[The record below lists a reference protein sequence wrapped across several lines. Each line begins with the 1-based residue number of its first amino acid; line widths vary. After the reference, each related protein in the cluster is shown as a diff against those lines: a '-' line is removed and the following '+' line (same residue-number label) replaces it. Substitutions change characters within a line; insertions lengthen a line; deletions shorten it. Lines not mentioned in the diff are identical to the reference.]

1 MRYRVLSRTASWT
14 RRLILAAA
22 TLSALSSRAISEEV
36 KTTIPD
42 DPISYDSLTLE
53 IALTKKTLADERF
66 LANDRSGAQKLYCE
80 ARKEVEHGL
89 QLPATKNNTLELL
102 RADIGYRLLLLNR
115 NIDFWG
121 AVDTLTPSM
130 PGGHLVALEELLAD
144 FEKQSAEITAA
155 AREVAAGAV
164 ETGKLD
170 AMSRAIDGKI
180 KSQTVNEERITIERR
195 FQEDRQDML
204 DGRIDQLKANRKRL
218 ENEIASAVAQARA
231 ASAKLDKAL
240 TNAAS
245 SSLGIPPDV
254 MQSIKDGKL
263 DQAALSAVA
272 QSDLLKSAA
281 FNDAL
286 SQVTAGNE
294 AIAGY
299 VKQGQDL
306 VRRGQELKGQLQTYR
321 NEIEVAAQTFRKP
334 TLEGLTRLGTQIYS
348 KLDADTKREWAE
360 KIRDAKPVVGAIQ
373 LIHSIDNSDIAGSLR
388 QGAERY
394 LASDSTLSNDFLRR
408 AIRRQVESGTAE
420 VGSVYSKLLGEV
432 GKLKLDAANSERLAD
447 QAVRHWTTA
456 FTDQLSPT
464 AINVLTKAAGVEDK
478 EALKERL
485 SAAGLGLIKKR
496 VAIHADRIEILDP
509 AGVILAR
516 IQTTDLGALVQAN
529 PIEKF
534 GVAAQEALE
543 QELNRLKASEGA
555 LRQLVLK
562 RLSPDVLDEAFRR
575 AMNVPDGP
583 SKAAKELELKDKAW
597 NAVLKAMPNEA
608 ARNQLVERV
617 AAIQIGSSYVAKHDD
632 EKQIRAEQ
640 ERRLYAG
647 ASKANEPSA
656 GGDAQAEQMAKL
668 ALNAVLPGAGV
679 AIDVISSFSAFG
691 EAIDKAKRLAAE
703 LQANLSEELQVI
715 ELVNEA
721 RLKQVVLSKEREISQ
736 IMKAAAQA
744 QYESYRFA
752 ITQLGANQDKERS
765 FITIRRKLAFYLAER
780 MRQEFDALDRSLA
793 LWVGRSNSP
802 RGLISEMI
810 KSDPQNVRLALDSEI
825 HLFDWLNRERE
836 STRTDVDGLMI
847 HWRQLVRLSKDL
859 CGRLGC
865 TSGGRALGQV
875 HQTDALKLT
884 ELLSAED
891 LRRWKRWQTS
901 GSTEPL
907 RLTVFLTPD
916 GRFVPSDLENV
927 RVIDVRIGSKW
938 PSGKAT
944 LLTRVRLTHPGV
956 GYVRS
961 DSQLSRQVLLPI
973 SRWGHEPPEPFDIQ
987 ELGKNWR
994 YNSSARISEFEGYPI
1009 YTAWEI
1015 LLEPVEENVRAEEVW
1030 LRFAYRYIDQS
1041 NSVGEKRFLDGP
1053 VSGPPG
1059 VFEPA
1064 IIWKNDPPWA
1074 RVAVDGR
1081 MTSLALPKAGR
1092 VPVPLEALSLINVGR
1107 TQIPNDLCE
1116 PLVADE
1122 VKEVPGGSDKPA
1134 VFATCKSDD
1143 DMRRLL
1149 INYYRQTSG
1158 SEALAVASAEKRLKE
1173 LKSNECKSPRPVSVL
1188 EAQR

>member
-1 MRYRVLSRTASWT
+1 MRYGLIRIARCT
-14 RRLILAAA
+14 RRLVLAAA
-22 TLSALSSRAISEEV
+22 ALSTIASRAHSEEA
-36 KTTIPD
+36 KTAIPD

-66 LANDRSGAQKLYCE
+66 LANDKSGAQKLYCE

-89 QLPATKNNTLELL
+89 QLPATKSNTLELL

-121 AVDTLTPSM
+121 AIDTLTPSM

-144 FEKQSAEITAA
+144 FEKQSTEITAA
-155 AREVAAGAV
+155 AREIGTGTV

-180 KSQTVNEERITIERR
+180 KSQAVNEERISIERR

-204 DGRIDQLKANRKRL
+204 DGRIDQLRSNRKRL

-240 TNAAS
+240 TNAVS
-245 SSLGIPPDV
+245 SSVGIPPDV

-286 SQVTAGNE
+286 AQVTASNE

-306 VRRGQELKGQLQTYR
+306 LRRGQELKGQVETYR
-321 NEIEVAAQTFRKP
+321 NEIDVAAQTFRKP

-348 KLDADTKREWAE
+348 KLDADTKNEWRER
-360 KIRDAKPVVGAIQ
+360 IRDAKPAVGAIQ
-373 LIHSIDNSDIAGSLR
+373 LIHSIDNSDLAGSLR
-388 QGAERY
+388 EGAERY
-394 LASDSTLSNDFLRR
+394 LASDSNFSSDFLRR
-408 AIRRQVESGTAE
+408 AIRRQVDAGAAE
-420 VGSVYSKLLGEV
+420 VGSTYSKLLSEV
-432 GKLKLDAANSERLAD
+432 GKLKLDTANAEHLAD
-447 QAVRHWTTA
+447 QAIRHWTTA
-456 FTDQLSPT
+456 FTNLLSPA
-464 AINVLTKAAGVEDK
+464 AISALTKVAGVEDK

-485 SAAGLGLIKKR
+485 GATGLELIKKR
-496 VAIHADRIEILDP
+496 IAIRTDRIEILDS
-509 AGVILAR
+509 AGAILTK
-516 IQTTDLGALVQAN
+516 IQTTELGGLVQAN

-534 GVAAQEALE
+534 GVAAQDALE

-562 RLSPDVLDEAFRR
+562 QLSPEALDEAFRR
-575 AMNVPDGP
+575 SMNVPDGP
-583 SKAAKELELKDKAW
+583 NKSAKELELKAKAW
-597 NAVLKAMPNEA
+597 NAVLKAMPSEA
-608 ARNQLVERV
+608 ARNQIVERV

-647 ASKANEPSA
+647 TGKANETAA

-668 ALNAVLPGAGV
+668 ALNAVIPGAGV

-703 LQANLSEELQVI
+703 LQANLSEELQVV

-752 ITQLGANQDKERS
+752 ITQQGVNQDKERS
-765 FITIRRKLAFYLAER
+765 YITIRRKLAFYLAER

-793 LWVGRSNSP
+793 LWAGRSNSP

-865 TSGGRALGQV
+865 TSGGIALGQV
-875 HQTDALKLT
+875 HQTDALKLS
-884 ELLSAED
+884 ELLSADD

-901 GSTEPL
+901 GSTDAL

-961 DSQLSRQVLLPI
+961 DGQLSRQVLLPMN
-973 SRWGHEPPEPFDIQ
+973 RWGHEPPDPFDVQ
-987 ELGKNWR
+987 EIGKNWR
-994 YNSSARISEFEGYPI
+994 DSRSARISEFEGYPI

-1015 LLEPVEENVRAEEVW
+1015 ILEPVEENMRAEEVW
-1030 LRFAYRYIDQS
+1030 IRFAYRYIDRS
-1041 NSVGEKRFLDGP
+1041 NPVTEKQFLDGP
-1053 VSGPPG
+1053 ASGPSG
-1059 VFEPA
+1059 LFEPA
-1064 IIWKNDPPWA
+1064 IIWRNDTPWA
-1074 RVAVDGR
+1074 QVAVAGR

-1092 VPVPLEALSLINVGR
+1092 VPVPFNTLPLINVGR
-1107 TQIPNDLCE
+1107 TPIPNDLCE
-1116 PLVADE
+1116 T
-1122 VKEVPGGSDKPA
+1122 PGVGEAKTLSDNDKPG

-1149 INYYRQTSG
+1149 ILHYKQISK
-1158 SEALAVASAEKRLKE
+1158 SEALAVSSAEKRLKE
-1173 LKSNECKSPRPVSVL
+1173 LKANECKSPRPVSVL